1 MTDKDST
8 TPNTSAR
15 QETTTDIASIRY
27 ISFGSGSSGN
37 CSYIGDSEM
46 GFLVDA
52 GIDVD
57 IVFSTL
63 KSYGISAS
71 TIKAI
76 IVTHDHCDHIKYAYR
91 IIRKHKHIRILS
103 TIGTF
108 RGMLRRHV
116 VSSRIAEYH
125 APFYKETPFHLR
137 DFTITPFEVSHD
149 GTDNCGF
156 FIEYHGLKLTIAT
169 DLGFVS
175 ERVRHYVSQANFL
188 ILESNYDAEM
198 LRTGKYPEYLK
209 RRIIGSRGHL
219 SNSEAA
225 HFVSTIYTPQLR
237 DIFLCHLSHENNSP
251 EKALLTMRKTLMMFG
266 ITVGDFSDATKDCDV
281 QLTALPRHTP
291 TQLYTLTLEPQQN
304 P

>member
-1 MTDKDST
+1 MTDKGT
-8 TPNTSAR
+8 TISSDTIP
-15 QETTTDIASIRY
+15 QETSTEAAAIRY

-37 CSYIGDSEM
+37 CTYIGDSEM

-71 TIKAI
+71 MVKAI
-76 IVTHDHCDHIKYAYR
+76 IVTHDHCDHIKYAYK
-91 IIRKHKHIRILS
+91 IIRKYKHIRILS

-116 VSSRIAEYH
+116 VSSRITEYH

-156 FIEYHGLKLTIAT
+156 FIEYKGLKLTIAT

-175 ERVRHYVSQANFL
+175 ERVRYYVSQANFL
-188 ILESNYDAEM
+188 MLESNYDAEM
-198 LRTGKYPEYLK
+198 LRMGKYPEYLK
-209 RRIIGSRGHL
+209 RRIMGSRGHL

-225 HFVSTIYTPQLR
+225 HFVSTIYTPELR
-237 DIFLCHLSHENNSP
+237 NIFLCHLSHENNTP
-251 EKALLTMRKTLMMFG
+251 EKALLTMRETLSMFD
-266 ITVGDFSDATKDCDV
+266 ITVGDFSEATKDCDV
-281 QLTALPRHTP
+281 QLIALPRHTP
-291 TQLYTLTLEPQQN
+291 TPLYTLSL
-304 P
+304 